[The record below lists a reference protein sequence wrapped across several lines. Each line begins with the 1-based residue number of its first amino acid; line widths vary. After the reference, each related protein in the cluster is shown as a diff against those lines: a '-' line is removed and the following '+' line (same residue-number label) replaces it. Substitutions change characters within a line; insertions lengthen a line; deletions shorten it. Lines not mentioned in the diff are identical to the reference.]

1 MTFPADK
8 TPTVIQPAS
17 DDCGIS
23 SHAIA
28 QLLQEAKKATD
39 VNVPG
44 MVPAFGFDVEWEVW
58 TSGARPIATVQLA
71 TAVGTVI
78 IFHVKYGP
86 GGRKVFFPKA
96 LLAVL
101 ERDDILKVRTCCTGL
116 V

>member
-1 MTFPADK
+1 M
-8 TPTVIQPAS
+8 IQPAS

-28 QLLQEAKKATD
+28 QLLQEAKTATD

-44 MVPAFGFDVEWEVW
+44 MLPAVGFDVEWEVW

-71 TAVGTVI
+71 TAVGTAF
-78 IFHVKYGP
+78 IFHVVCGP
-86 GGRKVFFPKA
+86 GGRKKVFPKA

-101 ERDDILKVRTCCTGL
+101 EREDILKVRTCGMSPATLCPWPI
-116 V
+116 

>member
-1 MTFPADK
+1 M
-8 TPTVIQPAS
+8 
-17 DDCGIS
+17 
-23 SHAIA
+23 
-28 QLLQEAKKATD
+28 D

-44 MVPAFGFDVEWEVW
+44 MVAALGFDAEWEVW
-58 TSGARPIATVQLA
+58 ISGARPVATVQLV
-71 TAVGTVI
+71 TILGTVI